1 MVGIFPSVDLFFNRK
16 ITVDSVH
23 HPWTAGTSV
32 HGGLAMAGQ
41 RGLTGAQWL
50 IGGGATGRGVHGEST
65 SGLTGARAA
74 VWRLVGGGEE
84 TAEEALGAGGAWARR
99 EEKRRRVGSGAVEND
114 RSLPLYRGRVGGR
127 RLVIKIE
134 K

>member
-23 HPWTAGTSV
+23 YPWTTGTSV

-41 RGLTGAQWL
+41 RGLTGARWL
-50 IGGGATGRGVHGEST
+50 IGGGTTGRGVHGEST

-74 VWRLVGGGEE
+74 VWRSVDGGEE
-84 TAEEALGAGGAWARR
+84 MTEEALGLICGMKRGRGGNSQRMRCGAQ
-99 EEKRRRVGSGAVEND
+99 GSGSMA
-114 RSLPLYRGRVGGR
+114 G
-127 RLVIKIE
+127 
-134 K
+134 